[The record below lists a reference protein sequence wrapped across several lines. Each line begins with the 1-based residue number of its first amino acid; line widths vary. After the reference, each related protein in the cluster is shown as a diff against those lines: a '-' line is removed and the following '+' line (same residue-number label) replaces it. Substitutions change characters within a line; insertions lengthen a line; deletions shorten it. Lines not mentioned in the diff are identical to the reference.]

1 LGISCAHVD
10 LQGGRVIQGFDNP
23 CSSDF
28 PTLPRRFAR
37 RETRAGARLIR
48 MKKRT
53 LKIDQVRIAA
63 YPGDLYHKHLVYRK
77 PDIWAVFVRNVIK
90 RVEIF

>member
-1 LGISCAHVD
+1 
-10 LQGGRVIQGFDNP
+10 
-23 CSSDF
+23 
-28 PTLPRRFAR
+28 
-37 RETRAGARLIR
+37 